1 MAIEEALEIGRKQ
14 KRLEFAR
21 VLVGVAVIVAALAVV
36 LSGVVAFQE
45 GRDAWLAMRWP
56 MAAAILLS
64 WSFARIA
71 RVIVSMQRR
80 SLDEKKPNQ
89 SSPPTSLTRRG

>member
-45 GRDAWLAMRWP
+45 GRDAWLAMWWP

-71 RVIVSMQRR
+71 RAIVSVQRR
-80 SLDEKKPNQ
+80 SA
-89 SSPPTSLTRRG
+89 R

>member
-1 MAIEEALEIGRKQ
+1 MAIEEALEIERKQ

-45 GRDAWLAMRWP
+45 GRDAWLAMRRP

-71 RVIVSMQRR
+71 RVIVSVQRR
-80 SLDEKKPNQ
+80 SA
-89 SSPPTSLTRRG
+89 R